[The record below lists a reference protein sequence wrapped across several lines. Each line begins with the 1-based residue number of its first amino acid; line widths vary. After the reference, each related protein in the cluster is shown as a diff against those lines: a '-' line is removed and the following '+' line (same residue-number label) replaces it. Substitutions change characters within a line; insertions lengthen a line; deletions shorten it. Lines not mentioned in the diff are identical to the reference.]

1 MASRARHYGAALLLA
16 LVTAG
21 SAAAQMDTPRRGV
34 SATAREG
41 AAAVMA
47 AQGDPEAQAA
57 ARNAAREGLEA
68 ARDALQEDN
77 AANRGEGS
85 PGQGSP
91 EAREARAADREAR
104 AAERASAPHT
114 DETPEAHESRRESAR
129 ARRWEGVRERTGVV
143 RPEDLPEPAR
153 AELRTHARRDARL
166 RAIRQRAAA
175 ASDAETVARVD
186 AAFERE
192 DRRHEGALTAAT
204 AQAQGDERPNENAA
218 EGQGQAAERSAQ

>member
-1 MASRARHYGAALLLA
+1 MTSRARHYGAALLLA
-16 LVTAG
+16 LMTAG
-21 SAAAQMDTPRRGV
+21 GAAAQMDTPRRGV

-57 ARNAAREGLEA
+57 ARATAREGLEA
-68 ARDALQEDN
+68 AREAMQEDN
-77 AANRGEGS
+77 AANRADGD

-104 AAERASAPHT
+104 AAERVAAPRT
-114 DETPEAHESRRESAR
+114 DETPEARESRRESAR
-129 ARRWEGVRERTGVV
+129 ARRWEGVRERTGAA

-166 RAIRQRAAA
+166 RAIRQRAVLAN
-175 ASDAETVARVD
+175 DTETVARVD

-192 DRRHEGALTAAT
+192 DRRHDGALTAAA

-218 EGQGQAAERSAQ
+218 DGQAQAAEGGAQ